1 MRLYRSAPG
10 SHPAPVP
17 RCRGGAARWKGV
29 RPCRVVMSVS
39 AMHRVPAKQRKALSG
54 RLRATDSER
63 ARGGGSGTRA
73 RASLSGFRGMTGSRP
88 AQRTV
93 WTNPALWS
101 ATNQGN
107 FFFSGQGPV
116 GGAGILHG
124 RRAVRAHFRTAAR
137 TRWAGSESEEKRSWR
152 GEKSGCQGGTA
163 LVYVDRQGCRTGPWR
178 KRLLSFLSYAGIPCR
193 KREPQAVCAS
203 PTLHSVSAYPWPTD
217 HCMLATIQDRAVV
230 CRKICP
236 DKARWEGEGV

>member
-1 MRLYRSAPG
+1 MRLCRRAPG

-29 RPCRVVMSVS
+29 RPCRVPYPCRRV
-39 AMHRVPAKQRKALSG
+39 HRVPVRQRKALSG

-107 FFFSGQGPV
+107 FFFFWA
-116 GGAGILHG
+116 GACG
-124 RRAVRAHFRTAAR
+124 RRRHPS
-137 TRWAGSESEEKRSWR
+137 WAKGGTGIFPHSGKNPMGWFGEREKKGR
-152 GEKSGCQGGTA
+152 GEGRGRAVTVGRYGS
-163 LVYVDRQGCRTGPWR
+163 VDRQGCRTGPWR
-178 KRLLSFLSYAGIPCR
+178 KRLLSFLTYAGIPCR
-193 KREPQAVCAS
+193 KREPQVVCAS
-203 PTLHSVSAYPWPTD
+203 PTLHSVSACPGPTD
-217 HCMLATIQDRAVV
+217 HCMLATMGDRAVV

-236 DKARWEGEGV
+236 GKARWEGEGV

>member
-1 MRLYRSAPG
+1 
-10 SHPAPVP
+10 
-17 RCRGGAARWKGV
+17 
-29 RPCRVVMSVS
+29 MSVS

-137 TRWAGSESEEKRSWR
+137 TRWAGLESGEKRSWR
-152 GEKSGCQGGTA
+152 GKRPGCNGWA
-163 LVYVDRQGCRTGPWR
+163 VWIRRQ
-178 KRLLSFLSYAGIPCR
+178 AGMPHRAVAQKASVLPDLPEGPCR
-193 KREPQAVCAS
+193 KREPQAVYSTNAS
-203 PTLHSVSAYPWPTD
+203 QRLGISRADGSLHACNNSGP
-217 HCMLATIQDRAVV
+217 
-230 CRKICP
+230 CRRLQKNLS
-236 DKARWEGEGV
+236 

>member
-1 MRLYRSAPG
+1 MTSACFSRGHTGFSRNATLVATVNPPALAGGVFNQVHATVSQRPGQPSRSGP
-10 SHPAPVP
+10 PVP
-17 RCRGGAARWKGV
+17 WRDCTVEGRASL
-29 RPCRVVMSVS
+29 PCRPIRVGVYI
-39 AMHRVPAKQRKALSG
+39 RVPARQRKALSG

-137 TRWAGSESEEKRSWR
+137 TRWAGSESGRKKVVER
-152 GEKSGCQGGTA
+152 GE
-163 LVYVDRQGCRTGPWR
+163 
-178 KRLLSFLSYAGIPCR
+178 AG
-193 KREPQAVCAS
+193 
-203 PTLHSVSAYPWPTD
+203 L
-217 HCMLATIQDRAVV
+217 
-230 CRKICP
+230 
-236 DKARWEGEGV
+236 